1 VDHRARPTLALLVAL
16 ALLCAGP
23 VTAGG
28 PSAARVY
35 RIGVLETVGITSNA
49 TNFGAFRDGL
59 RQLGYVEGEN
69 LVFEYRSTDGRAE
82 RFPDLAAE
90 LVKLEVDLIVT
101 RGEPA
106 ALSAK
111 HATRTIPIVMASSGD
126 PTASGIVRNLS
137 RPGGNVTG
145 FHIMGSADLAGRRL
159 RLLREL
165 VPGLSRV
172 GVLWHRGDIHAFQE
186 MRENEAAA
194 RAMGIHVTSLEV
206 MRPSELDGA
215 FETALMAQIDALV
228 TIADSMTV
236 PQRARITQFAA
247 MSRLPAIYGLR
258 EFVDAGGLVA
268 YGTDRR
274 DLFRRSAGYVD
285 RILKGARP
293 GDLPVE
299 APTKFEL
306 VINLRTARALGL
318 TMPPSWT
325 SRADDVVE

>member
-1 VDHRARPTLALLVAL
+1 MDYRARPTPALLVAL
-16 ALLCAGP
+16 ALLCAVP

-28 PSAARVY
+28 QPAAKVY
-35 RIGVLETVGITSNA
+35 RVGVLETVGITSNA
-49 TNFGAFRDGL
+49 ANFGALRDGL
-59 RQLGYVEGEN
+59 RELGYVEGQN
-69 LVFEYRSTDGRAE
+69 LAFEYRSTEGRAE

-90 LVKLEVDLIVT
+90 LVRLKVDLIVT

-126 PTASGIVRNLS
+126 PTASGIVRSLA

-145 FHIMGSADLAGRRL
+145 FHIMGSGDLSGRRL
-159 RLLREL
+159 RLLKEI
-165 VPGLSRV
+165 VPRLSRV

-186 MRENEAAA
+186 ARETEAAA
-194 RAMGIHVTSLEV
+194 RTLGIHVTSLDV
-206 MRPSELDGA
+206 ARPSELDSA
-215 FETALMAQIDALV
+215 FEAALMAQIDALI
-228 TIADSMTV
+228 TITDSMTV
-236 PQRARITQFAA
+236 PHRARITQFAA

-274 DLFRRSAGYVD
+274 DLFRRSAGYID

-306 VINLRTARALGL
+306 VINQKAARALGL

-325 SRADDVVE
+325 SWADIVE